1 MLKTMLTA
9 VLIALGS
16 QAHSADM
23 KPATPVDAEL
33 QQARALISQKNWP
46 AAVTVLEPYVLAKP
60 KSADGFN
67 LLGYSY
73 RNQRRLDE
81 ALLAYK
87 QALSLD
93 PDHRG
98 AHENIGMAYL
108 QLGQMDK
115 ARQHLGVLDKLCR
128 FSCEEYRDLKK
139 AIEAAA
145 K

>member
-1 MLKTMLTA
+1 MLKPILM
-9 VLIALGS
+9 VALMALANHA
-16 QAHSADM
+16 QSADM
-23 KPATPVDAEL
+23 KPMTPVDAEL

-46 AAVTVLEPYVLAKP
+46 AAVVVLEPYVVSKP

-73 RNQRRLDE
+73 RNLRRLDE
-81 ALLAYK
+81 AMLAYK

-98 AHENIGMAYL
+98 AHEYIGIAYI

-115 ARQHLGVLDKLCR
+115 ARQHLGALDKLCL

-139 AIEAAA
+139 AIETAV